1 MLRNQILLTC
11 VLSVAV
17 AGHGQAAPESAPV
30 AKLPSSSPLPPPVT
44 FHSDLLDL
52 SFAYPNSMVAE
63 MLPSLKE
70 QHDAIAAREPADI
83 KPESRK
89 MDECSDRALVAAR
102 ADDLAKAGNTV
113 TKKGDKGGASAPTHA
128 VNAKIT
134 ISRIGVECMPAAY
147 QSQVD
152 DVATS
157 MSAALARDRD
167 LRPIDQPIWYEISGA
182 RIHFAA
188 GESAAAENPS
198 AAASDPNA
206 KPRWVGSAAFVWH
219 GNLVSIVIES
229 NDLAFFNAMLHG
241 KVTLGANKTAPLFAA
256 EIGKGKPIEIK
267 PDVAPE

>member
-1 MLRNQILLTC
+1 M
-11 VLSVAV
+11 A
-17 AGHGQAAPESAPV
+17 
-30 AKLPSSSPLPPPVT
+30 SSPTPPPVT

-52 SFAYPNSMVAE
+52 SFTYPNSMVAE
-63 MLPSLKE
+63 TLPSLKE
-70 QHDAIAAREPADI
+70 QHDAIAAREPGDV

-89 MDECSDRALVAAR
+89 MDECSDRALVATR
-102 ADDLAKAGNTV
+102 ADDPRKAGNTV
-113 TKKGDKGGASAPTHA
+113 TKKGDKGGVSTPPHA

-152 DVATS
+152 DVATT
-157 MSAALARDRD
+157 MARDRD

-188 GESAAAENPS
+188 GENASAENPTT
-198 AAASDPNA
+198 AASDPQA
-206 KPRWVGSAAFVWH
+206 KPRWVGSAAFVWK

-229 NDLAFFNAMLHG
+229 NDLAFFNRMLHG
-241 KVTLGANKTAPLFAA
+241 KITLGTNKPAPLFAA

-267 PDVAPE
+267 PEGTPE